1 MPAYERFRPKPYH
14 SKISIF
20 WWIKRKPYVL
30 FIIRELTSIFVAIYA
45 IILII
50 QIHAMA
56 QGPDTWDALMI
67 SFSMPGS
74 ILLHVVI
81 LIFLLFHTF
90 TWFKLAPKAMVLKIG
105 KKRIPG
111 SLIIAGN
118 FIMWILLSAGI
129 AWLVM
134 SA

>member
-1 MPAYERFRPKPYH
+1 M
-14 SKISIF
+14 
-20 WWIKRKPYVL
+20 L